1 MAGAARLIAV
11 VIILGVQFMAVAAP
25 VAAQHIEEAGIVD
38 PDLGNCRLCHR
49 AHLSTMAPYLLLVDA
64 AGTFPSPGL
73 DGSSESCLRCHWT
86 STLRD
91 GQPEFIVPADPL
103 ATSYLGPQLGDDH
116 PLGRQAGGGGPG
128 GTEPLTSSGLLTEG
142 DPLGSPAD
150 MALPLFDASLAPDGT
165 IQCFTC
171 HEPHAP
177 GSMMIPDMM
186 EQLTLCEV
194 CHVPYMPA
202 PNEHTSLACTDCH
215 RLHGG
220 SKPGL
225 MRDPDTNA
233 VCLTC
238 HSTTPSFAIV
248 AGGATATGTGGG
260 VPLTVTSAPVGHE
273 IPPPGECIAC
283 HPQHGG

>member
-1 MAGAARLIAV
+1 MTRAMVPNCAGRLIAFTLLFAAPLLV
-11 VIILGVQFMAVAAP
+11 GVQSVS
-25 VAAQHIEEAGIVD
+25 AQHIEEPGIVD
-38 PDLGNCRLCHR
+38 PDLGKCRLCHR
-49 AHLSTMAPYLLLVDA
+49 AHLSTMAPYLLLVDDG
-64 AGTFPSPGL
+64 GTFPSPGL

-86 STLRD
+86 STLRER
-91 GQPEFIVPADPL
+91 QPEFIVPADPL

-116 PLGRQAGGGGPG
+116 PLGRQAGGGGPSG
-128 GTEPLTSSGLLTEG
+128 SEPLSSMGALTEE
-142 DPLGSPAD
+142 DPLASPVA
-150 MALPLFDASLAPDGT
+150 AGLPLFDASLAPDGT

-177 GSMMIPDMM
+177 GPMMIPDMM

-194 CHVPYMPA
+194 CHVPYMPS

-225 MRDPDTNA
+225 MRDPDTNT

-238 HSTTPSFAIV
+238 HSTTPSFA
-248 AGGATATGTGGG
+248 ATAEG
-260 VPLTVTSAPVGHE
+260 VPLTVNSAPVGHE